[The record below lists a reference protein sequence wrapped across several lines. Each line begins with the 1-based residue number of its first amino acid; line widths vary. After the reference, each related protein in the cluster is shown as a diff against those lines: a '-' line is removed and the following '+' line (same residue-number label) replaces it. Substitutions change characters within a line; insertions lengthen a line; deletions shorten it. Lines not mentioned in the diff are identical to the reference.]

1 MRCTLGVD
9 VGTSSTKGVLVD
21 DGGRILATET
31 RSHEVSRPRTGWV
44 EMDGDVW
51 WHEFVEIA
59 AALVAARP
67 DAEIAAVGVS
77 GMGPCVLLADGDDR
91 PVRPAILYGVDTR
104 ATAQIQRMTAELG
117 LDEITRVGGSVLTSQ
132 AGGPKIAWVADE
144 EPGAFA
150 GARRLFMPA
159 SWLARRLTG
168 AYVLDH
174 QSASQVSPLYDIDR
188 ERWHDPFWQRYAA
201 ALEQPTLLWA
211 GDVAG
216 RVTAAAASAT
226 GIPEGT
232 PVIAGTIDAWTEA
245 VSVGA
250 HEPGDL
256 MLMYG
261 TTMFMVF
268 TNDVAAGGEA
278 LRTPSMWTT
287 AGAFPGTRNLAG
299 GLSTSGALTA
309 WLRDLTDADYPQLLA
324 DAEASGPGA
333 KGLLMLPYFAGERT
347 PIQDPDARGVI
358 AGLTLQHTRGDLYR
372 AALEATAL
380 GVRHNVETMRD
391 AGADIRRI
399 VAVGGGT
406 QGRLWLQTVSDVT
419 GLVQEVPA
427 TTIGASYGAAFLA
440 AVAVADAGSAPR
452 IADWNPVTET
462 ITPDPAL
469 RATYD
474 ALFDRYVRLYA
485 GTKDVVHELA
495 ADQRGAAHPTTA
507 SEEA

>member
-9 VGTSSTKGVLVD
+9 VGTSSTKGVLVAD
-21 DGGRILATET
+21 DGTIVASAT
-31 RSHEVSRPRTGWV
+31 RAHDVVRPRSGWV
-44 EMDGDVW
+44 EMDADVW
-51 WHEFVEIA
+51 WDEFVSIA
-59 AALVAARP
+59 QELVSAMP

-77 GMGPCVLLADGDDR
+77 GMGPCVLLADADDR

-104 ATAQIQRMTAELG
+104 SGAQIARMNDELG
-117 LDEITRVGGSVLTSQ
+117 QDEITRIGGSALTSQ
-132 AGGPKIAWVADE
+132 AAGAKIAWIADE
-144 EPGAFA
+144 EPDAYA
-150 GARRLFMPA
+150 AAVRLFMPA

-174 QSASQVSPLYDIDR
+174 QSASQTTPLYDI
-188 ERWHDPFWQRYAA
+188 ENECWYEPWWQRYAGRI
-201 ALEQPTLLWA
+201 EQPRLTWA
-211 GDVAG
+211 GDIAG
-216 RVTAAAASAT
+216 TVTDAAAETT
-226 GIPEGT
+226 GIPAGT
-232 PVIAGTIDAWTEA
+232 PVITGTIDAWTEA

-250 HEPGDL
+250 HEVGDL

-261 TTMFMVF
+261 TTMFL
-268 TNDVAAGGEA
+268 VATGEQT

-309 WLRDLTDADYPQLLA
+309 WLKDLTGTDYPGLLA
-324 DAEASGPGA
+324 EAEASGPGA
-333 KGLLMLPYFAGERT
+333 CGLLMLPYFAGERT
-347 PIQDPDARGVI
+347 PIQDPNARGVV

-380 GVRHNVETMRD
+380 GVRHNVETMRA

-406 QGRLWLQTVSDVT
+406 QGRLWMQVVSDVT

-440 AVAVADAGSAPR
+440 ASAVAADGEAPV
-452 IADWNPVTET
+452 ITDWNPIAET
-462 ITPDPAL
+462 ITPDPDLADF
-469 RATYD
+469 YD
-474 ALFDRYVRLYA
+474 ALFDRYVRLYEA
-485 GTKDVVHELA
+485 SKDVVHELA
-495 ADQRGAAHPTTA
+495 AQQRA
-507 SEEA
+507 